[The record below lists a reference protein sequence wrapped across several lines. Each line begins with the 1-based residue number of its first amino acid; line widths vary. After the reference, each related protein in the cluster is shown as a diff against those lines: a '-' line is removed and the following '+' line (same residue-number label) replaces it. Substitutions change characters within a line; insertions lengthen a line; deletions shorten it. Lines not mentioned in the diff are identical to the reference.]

1 MSCASCACGHHSY
14 WVAVDT
20 LCSSSPEIL
29 THHFASLLSFVP
41 FVVRI
46 ISYSNVRTIPHRSCR
61 LGESAYSNAS
71 TDSFYLR
78 HLRYPRFF
86 FSGISLLCLRHTVWR
101 ANGATQIN
109 FLCASAPLRESF
121 SIVVIHKR
129 QPDSKYSISHLLSV
143 KIRVLRFIRV
153 LFRPM
158 IIASKVSR
166 KTHLAK
172 HDLPE
177 LAFGVR

>member
-86 FSGISLLCLRHTVWR
+86 FSGISLLCRRTPFGEQTVLP
-101 ANGATQIN
+101 
-109 FLCASAPLRESF
+109 FLHFSAPTRLCVSLF
-121 SIVVIHKR
+121 SPVV
-129 QPDSKYSISHLLSV
+129 DSQLDADFLWGYV
-143 KIRVLRFIRV
+143 
-153 LFRPM
+153 
-158 IIASKVSR
+158 
-166 KTHLAK
+166 
-172 HDLPE
+172 
-177 LAFGVR
+177 